1 MTDTINRPLPA
12 RALILSTLAS
22 GMLLSGFGG
31 CSKNDH
37 AKEAVSDAGFEF
49 SKVSVGDPTL
59 SDSIA
64 NAAYTEAG
72 NLVSEYTDSDSPFGE
87 AASVSMALSKL
98 GLATLAGG
106 QVSEVETV
114 AFQQSRVIRGH
125 LSEWIAMNAVAKAS
139 MNFDTADDKQALQEL
154 ITLRTAD
161 VAQYTQLFNKIQE
174 EIQNYQSQIDELD
187 AKSVAERNA
196 SAGFELQMTS
206 VSATQAAKLAE
217 RVREHSLRADNFELE
232 SVRLQGR
239 LGQLLPGAHE
249 IELQVKKAKDQID
262 LLNLSIDELDQ
273 RVRDA
278 KEDSA
283 QARAN
288 AQQAQTA
295 LTELVNQLEDYRANT
310 VSPATQKVISLL
322 RQSLTAARNAKDTA
336 KSSGAIAKASAN
348 EHLARTL
355 SRQARGH
362 ADMVSLYLSIIDSG
376 VTGDWNSKLEEH
388 TTRRDELIE
397 ESNQAFQSAASAL
410 RSARARGETGQS
422 MEAAAV
428 RLDRLGGVEP
438 EPEYSEDYESDEPDY
453 DNGEFDE
460 EMQGDMNDEFDSEL
474 DPDAEFIEDDG

>member
-1 MTDTINRPLPA
+1 MTDTINRPLSP
-12 RALILSTLAS
+12 RTLILSAIAS
-22 GMLLSGFGG
+22 GMLLSSFGG
-31 CSKNDH
+31 CSKSDN
-37 AKEAVSDAGFEF
+37 AKEAVSNAGHEF
-49 SKVSVGDPTL
+49 SKISVGDPTL

-64 NAAYTEAG
+64 SAAYTEAG
-72 NLVSEYTDSDSPFGE
+72 NLVSDYANADSPFGQ

-98 GLATLAGG
+98 GLATLAGS
-106 QVSEVETV
+106 QASEVETV
-114 AFQQSRVIRGH
+114 AFQKSRVIRGH

-139 MNFDTADDKQALQEL
+139 MNFDTSDDKQILQDL
-154 ITLRTAD
+154 ITLRTSD
-161 VAQYTQLFNKIQE
+161 VAQYTELFNKIQE

-187 AKSVAERNA
+187 SKAMSERNA
-196 SAGFELQMTS
+196 GAGFELQMTS
-206 VSATQAAKLAE
+206 VSATQAAQLAE
-217 RVREHSLRADNFELE
+217 RVREHALRADNYELE

-295 LTELVNQLEDYRANT
+295 LTELVNELEDYRTNT

-322 RQSLTAARNAKDTA
+322 RQSLTSARDAKGTT

-362 ADMVSLYLSIIDSG
+362 TDMVSLYLSIIDSG
-376 VTGDWNSKLEEH
+376 IPGDWQSKLDTH
-388 TTRRDELIE
+388 TTARDALIE
-397 ESNQAFQSAASAL
+397 ESKQAFQSAASAL
-410 RSARARGETGQS
+410 RSARARGATGES
-422 MEAAAV
+422 LEAAAV

-438 EPEYSEDYESDEPDY
+438 EPEYSQSYEENTEYDDSEFEDD
-453 DNGEFDE
+453 FDE
-460 EMQGDMNDEFDSEL
+460 DFDTEL
-474 DPDAEFIEDDG
+474 DPEIDPDAEPIEDDG